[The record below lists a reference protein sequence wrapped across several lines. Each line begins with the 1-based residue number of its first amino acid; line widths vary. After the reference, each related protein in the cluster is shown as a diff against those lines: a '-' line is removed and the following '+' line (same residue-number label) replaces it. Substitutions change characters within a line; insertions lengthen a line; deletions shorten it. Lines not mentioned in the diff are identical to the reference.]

1 MYNHFVFWWV
11 WSRKE
16 IVALL
21 ITFLPIYGW
30 TVTLSCFQSPNF
42 YFNSETAQ
50 CLLMKTQSVPGIIW
64 TRIRFAVCLRRV
76 RTACVTF
83 VLYVHMKPSF
93 YIIKKMTEA
102 EGTFCSPATVA
113 ARTRESSIINI
124 YIQYLHNLPSVHFL
138 ALVKTF
144 YAAWFDFDGLSSTV
158 IMYIKKKS
166 WSTITN
172 YRFSSRILSPES
184 CSIV

>member
-113 ARTRESSIINI
+113 ARTRESSIINNLYSVSTQLAI
-124 YIQYLHNLPSVHFL
+124 CTFSRTCENILCCVIWLWWVVKYCYNVHKKEILIHNHKL
-138 ALVKTF
+138 
-144 YAAWFDFDGLSSTV
+144 
-158 IMYIKKKS
+158 
-166 WSTITN
+166 
-172 YRFSSRILSPES
+172 
-184 CSIV
+184 